1 MVFIYVLKLYNNKYY
16 VGKTDNPDT
25 RIENHYKNNGS
36 LWTKKYKPI
45 KIIEIF
51 EGDKYDEDKYVLKY
65 MDKYGINNVRGGSY
79 SSINLS
85 ESQNKHLQH
94 INKSQNDKCFNC
106 GKNGHFINMCKLLFS
121 KDYKSSE
128 DEVEG
133 WSCSY
138 CNKVFETKKGATC
151 HENLYC
157 KNKKYKNKDYT
168 STKNNKCYRC
178 GRYGHYSNECYANK
192 HINGY
197 YLDN

>member
-1 MVFIYVLKLYNNKYY
+1 MNI
-16 VGKTDNPDT
+16 
-25 RIENHYKNNGS
+25 
-36 LWTKKYKPI
+36 
-45 KIIEIF
+45 
-51 EGDKYDEDKYVLKY
+51 
-65 MDKYGINNVRGGSY
+65 
-79 SSINLS
+79 
-85 ESQNKHLQH
+85 
-94 INKSQNDKCFNC
+94 
-106 GKNGHFINMCKLLFS
+106 CKLIFN

-128 DEVEG
+128 DEIEGWSCCNKVFETKKGATCHENLYCKNKKYKNKDYKSSEDEIEG

-157 KNKKYKNKDYT
+157 KNKKYKNKDYK
-168 STKNNKCYRC
+168 SSKNNKCYRC